1 MNTLQIDDHTT
12 SAILAAIHQY
22 ILEEDHTL
30 AQNPTLINIK
40 TNWQNVVSLN
50 LGTNYHQL
58 DLIKISPELLQ
69 TN

>member
-50 LGTNYHQL
+50 SRTNYHQL
-58 DLIKISPELLQ
+58 DLIKTWPELLQ

>member
-1 MNTLQIDDHTT
+1 MNTLQIDNQTT

-22 ILEEDHTL
+22 IVEEDHTL

-40 TNWQNVVSLN
+40 TNWQNVISLN
-50 LGTNYHQL
+50 SRTNYHQL

>member
-1 MNTLQIDDHTT
+1 MNTLQIDNQTT

-50 LGTNYHQL
+50 SGTNYHQL